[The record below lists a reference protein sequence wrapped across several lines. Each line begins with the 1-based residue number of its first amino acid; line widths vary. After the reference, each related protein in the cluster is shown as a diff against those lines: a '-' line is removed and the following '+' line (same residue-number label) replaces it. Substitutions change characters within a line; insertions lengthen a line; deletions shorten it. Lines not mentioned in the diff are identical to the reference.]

1 MRTNIEM
8 SRGGARSAVRTHA
21 RTSSADNEW
30 RPQGEHTT
38 EMTIAGGDANYVNK
52 NDSSNPETMCH
63 LRCCCWWRARLCVR
77 VPRPL
82 QRDAASDRNREPRRD
97 YAGRCLSRKRSAGVP
112 HRHSAHHTPHGQ
124 HGPVRTLC
132 TRTRRRTHRGH
143 WSAGGRAGRRAEMRI
158 MDGAYRLDYFA
169 KRRHN
174 SHGYLQNGRRRA
186 HATDSRGRAR
196 VRRRA
201 HHSGDASAACA
212 LLANAPR
219 AKREIQTATIR
230 HRFAHAGK
238 TADTSCL
245 RHLQSTISTQK
256 LSNTMPAANVT

>member
-1 MRTNIEM
+1 MIRATRKPCAT
-8 SRGGARSAVRTHA
+8 SAR
-21 RTSSADNEW
+21 D
-30 RPQGEHTT
+30 
-38 EMTIAGGDANYVNK
+38 
-52 NDSSNPETMCH
+52 
-63 LRCCCWWRARLCVR
+63 ARLLVACAPVCAR
-77 VPRPL
+77 
-82 QRDAASDRNREPRRD
+82 ASASS
-97 YAGRCLSRKRSAGVP
+97 AGRCVRSQSRAAPRLRRQMFIPQAERGCTTQTLGAP
-112 HRHSAHHTPHGQ
+112 HTPHGQ

-245 RHLQSTISTQK
+245 RHLQSTISSQK
-256 LSNTMPAANVT
+256 LSNTMPAANVTWVATQSTNNLNNYHYYLNNTLIDLLITHNSNFRHYWLPIADDSRWQIL